1 MPLILYAR
9 ASDLRKFT
17 LETLKET
24 FSWVH
29 KIKRKKIVKLHDKDT
44 KVVLCFYKN
53 LLKIKKIE
61 ISSNERKT
69 LEKFPSSAH

>member
-29 KIKRKKIVKLHDKDT
+29 KIKRMKLHDKDT